1 MSATEP
7 RSLKRKVMK
16 SRCREVGTPSK
27 NRGPENL
34 QEALKS
40 IANLYSQSLESHGF
54 TPKSVGWKDG
64 ASQRLRFEKLTQIID
79 LRSAN
84 EGITV
89 NDWGCGYGAMF
100 SYLDKILG
108 KNLTHYYGY
117 DISDRMLTA
126 ASHFV
131 KDRRAEWIKS
141 AKITHKADYSFASGT
156 FNVRLEANDALWT
169 AYIKEKL
176 LNLACRS
183 VKGFAFNLLSTYV
196 DWKQDNL
203 YYGDPFMFF
212 NFCKQNISRYVSLLH
227 DYPLYEWTIIVRKK
241 VSRG

>member
-7 RSLKRKVMK
+7 RSLKRKVTK

-34 QEALKS
+34 QEALKGIS
-40 IANLYSQSLESHGF
+40 NLYSKSLESHGF
-54 TPKSVGWKDG
+54 TPKSVGWKDEV
-64 ASQRLRFEKLTQIID
+64 SQRLRFEKLAQVVD
-79 LRSAN
+79 LGVARR
-84 EGITV
+84 GITV

-100 SYLDKILG
+100 PYLDEVLG
-108 KNLTHYYGY
+108 KSLTCYYGY
-117 DISDRMLTA
+117 DISEKMLA
-126 ASHFV
+126 AAFRFV
-131 KDRRAEWIKS
+131 ANPRAEWINS
-141 AKITHKADYSFASGT
+141 SEVTFDADYSFVSGT

-183 VKGFAFNLLSTYV
+183 VEGFAFNLLSTYV

-212 NFCKQNISRYVSLLH
+212 DFCKQNISKYVSLLH